1 MTVERV
7 RRAIIRPARCGNIL
21 RTKDVGA
28 EVVEAGDMT
37 IHEAGPEA
45 TR

>member
-1 MTVERV
+1 MMAGRV
-7 RRAIIRPARCGNIL
+7 QRAIIRPARCGNIL
-21 RTKDVGA
+21 RTKDAGA